1 MLLYFGRRNNA
12 SISQWAEQP
21 LPHLSSDRRDPQSYS
36 LLRGSENL
44 LFVCLLHR
52 VDAPLTFGRS
62 SQQEGEIPDTANQ
75 SQRIDLMG
83 LISQPCRFILRK
95 APLQSGAPGSCRS
108 NFPTPGPSAA
118 PAELSGRSRQI
129 KEMRMGEL
137 SVSKLPPNPAGVP

>member
-1 MLLYFGRRNNA
+1 M
-12 SISQWAEQP
+12 EQCIHQSVGGAAAP
-21 LPHLSSDRRDPQSYS
+21 PPVIRPQ
-36 LLRGSENL
+36 RPTVIFTPPWFREFA
-44 LFVCLLHR
+44 FVCLLHR

-62 SQQEGEIPDTANQ
+62 SQQEGEIPDTANP

-83 LISQPCRFILRK
+83 LIRHPCRFILRK